1 MQIRR
6 TANAGI
12 LLTLDGKTVLLDG
25 ACREEYPYP
34 ATPPQELALLRAS
47 WPDVIAFTHMHNDH
61 YDPDFAADYKKQTN
75 GVILGPVS
83 LPGAT
88 AEPVCIGNLKIMTI
102 PSRHIGAAGKTTDHV
117 SFLIMGTKTVLFT
130 GDATP
135 LGWKNREDLPQ
146 IDVVAAPYAYAATP
160 SALEIVKSLGAK
172 DLVLLHLPDR
182 GRDPYDLWTPV
193 DATLIQA
200 GDLPVYILEMSEMI
214 LLPDS
219 PQS

>member
-61 YDPDFAADYKKQTN
+61 YDPDFAADYKKQEN
-75 GVILGPVS
+75 GVILGPAS

-88 AEPVCIGNLKIMTI
+88 AEPVNIGNLKIMAI

-135 LGWKNREDLPQ
+135 LGWRNREDLPQ

-160 SALEIVKSLGAK
+160 SALEIVRSLGAK
-172 DLVLLHLPDR
+172 ELVILHLPER
-182 GRDPYDLWTPV
+182 GSDPYDLWSPV
-193 DATLIQA
+193 EATVKGSKDIS
-200 GDLPVYILEMSEMI
+200 VYIPEMSETI
-214 LLPDS
+214 LL
-219 PQS
+219 

>member
-12 LLTLDGKTVLLDG
+12 LLMLDGKTVLLDG
-25 ACREEYPYP
+25 VCREEYPYP
-34 ATPPQELALLRAS
+34 ATPPLERAALSES

-61 YDPDFAADYKKQTN
+61 YDPDFAAEYKKQTN
-75 GVILGPVS
+75 GVILGPES

-88 AEPVCIGNLKIMTI
+88 AEPVTIGNLRISTI

-160 SALEIVKSLGAK
+160 SALEIVKSLGAGE
-172 DLVLLHLPDR
+172 LVILHLPDR
-182 GRDPYDLWTPV
+182 GRDPYDLWPPV
-193 DATLIQA
+193 EATVKGSKDIS
-200 GDLPVYILEMSEMI
+200 VYIPEMSETI
-214 LLPDS
+214 LL
-219 PQS
+219 

>member
-6 TANAGI
+6 TANAGV

-25 ACREEYPYP
+25 VCREEYPYP
-34 ATPPQELALLRAS
+34 ATPPQERAALSAS
-47 WPDVIAFTHMHNDH
+47 WPDVIAFTHAHKDH

-75 GVILGPVS
+75 GVILGPES

-88 AEPVCIGNLKIMTI
+88 AEPAKIGDIRITTLS
-102 PSRHIGAAGKTTDHV
+102 SRHIGAAGKTTDHV
-117 SFLIMGTKTVLFT
+117 SFLIRGSRTVLFT

-135 LGWKNREDLPQ
+135 LGWKNREALPK
-146 IDVVAAPYAYAATP
+146 IDVVIAPYAYAATP

-182 GRDPYDLWTPV
+182 GSDPYDLWTPV
-193 DATLIQA
+193 DATLKQA
-200 GDLPVYILEMSEMI
+200 GDLSVYIPAISETI
-214 LLPDS
+214 LLPS
-219 PQS
+219 SL